1 MTSSKAKINFQKT
14 FRNNERILI
23 RPYVSAAFHDEDNDG
38 LLPLS
43 ALSSPVQ
50 VDLTVWDDASPTDT
64 YQLLWNG
71 ELVGPEK
78 AVGDIAESGDPLTLE
93 IPIDQLTEGVY
104 SLAYRTVNTEN
115 NVADDSDSIR
125 IEVDTTPPGRPQLGP
140 IAFPPEVQNGLTSE
154 ELTQLGDILT
164 AEISSYTGMAKHDV
178 TYIVTDRAGNRST
191 VSLGTSVKLLLAEL
205 PTNFPAPIVDQAIGD
220 LIDFSEAKAGVD
232 VDIPLYS
239 GAAEF
244 DRIVLHWGS
253 EILLPVE
260 VPLGNADEDPVLT
273 LTVPYE
279 TIAKNPVGKVAILY
293 DVLRQGQLL
302 GSSLSTTVDVFITR
316 PGPIE
321 LSAPTIQGTSVSNP
335 NVEDNFIDED
345 DYELN
350 SRALISWKDGFEI
363 SDDLNLHWG
372 QQTIEQWYQI
382 KNSDIEQA
390 VDLKLPIP
398 NTIMRDQGT
407 GAEIPVSY
415 SINRFGNPNISE
427 SPQQKVVVR
436 SKEELPGG
444 SAGLEGPVFNTV
456 PGGIVVG
463 PIENPNG
470 ADVKIAPYI
479 NILKDQTLRLIFT
492 AFDDNNIIIDEA
504 GYEGYRE
511 LDENDVVHGYTFRI
525 PDENLRRICKG
536 YGEAFFKVEPPPGS
550 NQSPSNSKVTR
561 VRINMSRPATGCT
574 AR

>member
-1 MTSSKAKINFQKT
+1 M
-14 FRNNERILI
+14 
-23 RPYVSAAFHDEDNDG
+23 G
-38 LLPLS
+38 LRRVLVKFSRDFLETIG
-43 ALSSPVQ
+43 
-50 VDLTVWDDASPTDT
+50 DL
-64 YQLLWNG
+64 
-71 ELVGPEK
+71 EHE
-78 AVGDIAESGDPLTLE
+78 
-93 IPIDQLTEGVY
+93 
-104 SLAYRTVNTEN
+104 
-115 NVADDSDSIR
+115 
-125 IEVDTTPPGRPQLGP
+125 
-140 IAFPPEVQNGLTSE
+140 
-154 ELTQLGDILT
+154 
-164 AEISSYTGMAKHDV
+164 V

-479 NILKDQTLRLIFT
+479 NILKDQTIRLIFT